1 MGLLVIGDNAPNFEC
16 EDHNGEIVRLNDYKG
31 KKLVIFFYPKANT
44 PGCTAQACNLSDN
57 YERLTKSGYE
67 VLGVS
72 ADDHKK
78 QGNFQS
84 KFKFPYK
91 LLCDTEKKVIN
102 SYGVWGE
109 KKFMGREYMG
119 ILRAT
124 YIIDNQGK
132 IEKIYDSVK
141 TKTHAQ
147 DILSN
152 IA

>member
-1 MGLLVIGDNAPNFEC
+1 MGLLRIGDSAPNFEC
-16 EDHNGEIVRLNDYKG
+16 EDHNGDMVRLNDYKG

-57 YERLTKSGYE
+57 YKRLTKSGYE

-84 KFKFPYK
+84 KFKIPYK
-91 LLCDTEKKVIN
+91 LLCDIEKKVIN
-102 SYGVWGE
+102 LYGVWGE

-119 ILRAT
+119 IIRT
-124 YIIDNQGK
+124 TFIVDESGVIIDI
-132 IEKIYDSVK
+132 IEKVK
-141 TKTHAQ
+141 TKDHANQ
-147 DILSN
+147 I
-152 IA
+152 IE